1 MEPAVVTFKP
11 DNFLTVGLIVAIV
24 YLGAVLIAQL
34 AMRGGLLPSA
44 AKTAGASVVA

>member
-11 DNFLTVGLIVAIV
+11 DNFLTIGLIVAIV

-34 AMRGGLLPSA
+34 AMRGGLISSSSTAPAGTVA
-44 AKTAGASVVA
+44 A